1 MNIYI
6 GNLPYRIS
14 EDEIKSAFS
23 NHGNVESVVIIK
35 DKQTGRSKG
44 FGFVQMPD
52 NNHVKVAMTEMGCKE
67 LGGRNIRANAGSKKD

>member
-23 NHGNVESVVIIK
+23 NHGDVESVVIIN

-44 FGFVQMPD
+44 FGFS
-52 NNHVKVAMTEMGCKE
+52 T
-67 LGGRNIRANAGSKKD
+67 NA